1 MSRTT
6 MTFKVY
12 RNETLVDCQRFDAEV
27 IKLGNLPSSHIRI
40 DDEAVARM
48 HAVVEVVGEKEVK
61 LIDLGSPAG
70 TTLNGHKIE
79 KFATLKDGDVMTL
92 GNTRIQAQISNI
104 NTRAA
109 APVAAAQPQIDAH
122 MAERLPLRILL
133 AEDNLLTAQNF
144 VLHAGGY
151 DNSAIWR
158 QILEIK
164 GFRRSY
170 LELTVFDRNEFLRV
184 LTDCGYVINREPFW
198 TIHKFDS
205 ARERTEYSH
214 HPPLHFANDRAN
226 ETDYGP
232 NYFFVHWDGASPW
245 FRKSKWLIR
254 FLPGGWQLEQ
264 VYAALRHRRGS
275 PCPQMVKVYLS
286 SLLSREG

>member
-1 MSRTT
+1 MIVSPWSQLSEAEQLPLASKLVGLRQEIT
-6 MTFKVY
+6 
-12 RNETLVDCQRFDAEV
+12 ETEQVFEAAAERFDQYV
-27 IKLGNLPSSHIRI
+27 IEYDHQGAFNPL
-40 DDEAVARM
+40 
-48 HAVVEVVGEKEVK
+48 
-61 LIDLGSPAG
+61 
-70 TTLNGHKIE
+70 
-79 KFATLKDGDVMTL
+79 AT
-92 GNTRIQAQISNI
+92 Q
-104 NTRAA
+104 
-109 APVAAAQPQIDAH
+109 
-122 MAERLPLRILL
+122 
-133 AEDNLLTAQNF
+133 DNLLTAQNF

-158 QILEIK
+158 QIVEIK

-205 ARERTEYSH
+205 ARERTEYSD

-226 ETDYGP
+226 EADYGP

-254 FLPGGWQLEQ
+254 FLPGGWQFEQ
-264 VYAALRHRRGS
+264 VYAALRHRRGN